1 LNSAPSNP
9 RRAWL
14 AFTLV
19 ETMVATLIIGI
30 LVALLLPAIMK
41 AKAKGFQT
49 FCSNNLRG
57 VGIGLISY
65 AESHDGNF
73 PQQIPFTQGGS
84 APIPTNAILPGG
96 LIANDV
102 RPFILASNSLGS
114 AKILTCPTHRDIRP
128 PASFAQVRGTN
139 VSYFT
144 SVRPR
149 RANHNTLL
157 SGDNSIT
164 WIQSGGSPL
173 GFRPYWTSDRHAG
186 DGNLL
191 FTDGR
196 VQSYKSNDLAQVFY
210 TAARPGP

>member
-1 LNSAPSNP
+1 
-9 RRAWL
+9 
-14 AFTLV
+14 
-19 ETMVATLIIGI
+19 MVATLIIGI

-57 VGIGLISY
+57 VGIGLISF

-73 PQQIPFTQGGS
+73 PQQIPATQGGS
-84 APIPTNAILPGG
+84 APIPSTALQPGG
-96 LIANDV
+96 MIANDV

-114 AKILTCPTHRDIRP
+114 AKILTCPTHRTISP

-149 RANHNTLL
+149 RAHHNTLL

-164 WIQSGGSPL
+164 WIPSSGSPL
-173 GFRPYWTSDRHAG
+173 GHRPYWTGDRHAG

-196 VQSYKSNDLAQVFY
+196 VQSYNSNDLAQVFY
-210 TAARPGP
+210 TAARAGR

>member
-1 LNSAPSNP
+1 
-9 RRAWL
+9 
-14 AFTLV
+14 
-19 ETMVATLIIGI
+19 MVATLIIGI

-57 VGIGLISY
+57 VGIGMISY

-73 PQQIPFTQGGS
+73 PQQIPALQGGA
-84 APIPTNAILPGG
+84 APVATNTIQSGG
-96 LIANDV
+96 MVASDV

-114 AKILTCPTHRDIRP
+114 AKILACPTHRDIRP
-128 PASFAQVRGTN
+128 PASFAQVRSTN

-144 SVRPR
+144 SVRPK

-164 WIQSGGSPL
+164 WLQSGGSPL
-173 GFRPYWTSDRHAG
+173 GYRPYWIAERHAG

-210 TAARPGP
+210 TAARQ

>member
-1 LNSAPSNP
+1 LRPVRFNP
-9 RRAWL
+9 NRIRL

-57 VGIGLISY
+57 VGIGMISY
-65 AESHDGNF
+65 AESHDGQF

-96 LIANDV
+96 VIANDV

-114 AKILTCPTHRDIRP
+114 AKILACPTHRDIRP

-164 WIQSGGSPL
+164 WLPSGGSPL
-173 GFRPYWTSDRHAG
+173 GFRPYWTADRHAG

-196 VQSYKSNDLAQVFY
+196 VQSYKSNDLAQVVY
-210 TAARPGP
+210 AAARSGP

>member
-1 LNSAPSNP
+1 MNTARSNP
-9 RRAWL
+9 RRARP
-14 AFTLV
+14 AFTLI

-57 VGIGLISY
+57 IGIGLISY

-73 PQQIPFTQGGS
+73 PQQIPFTSGGG

-96 LIANDV
+96 LIAHDV

-114 AKILTCPTHRDIRP
+114 AKILACPTHRDIRP

-164 WIQSGGSPL
+164 WIQSAGSPL
-173 GFRPYWTSDRHAG
+173 AYRPYWTADRHAG

-210 TAARPGP
+210 TAARAGR